1 MSRHHGICGTAL
13 VLTVGLLAHVA
24 RGQQVDGNNEI
35 LYPDATGLT
44 YSYLDTLD
52 VALTTDYDTPYLYLY
67 CWDASGD
74 RQEIIYYSP
83 SAVEGNL
90 QVPVKLQSNTQ
101 YTGTTCWFNLL
112 DAQSGSNTTGGATS
126 PEFSYIKE
134 EADQVIAP
142 SVFVAEMND
151 TFRTST
157 ETFSLSSTPSST
169 ATSSA
174 SATSSTAPTTS
185 TISSF
190 TSSSNTVSTPTT
202 TAASSSLESVSS
214 SNGLSRGAQAGIGVA
229 ATLVGLAILG
239 AVTWLLMRR
248 GRNGKIS
255 SSNSEMELSPPG
267 ELGDKKYPAEIGSLE
282 RHELSSATPP
292 REMEAQ
298 WQHLVLSELES
309 PASLPSYGHANNIDH

>member
-13 VLTVGLLAHVA
+13 VLTAGLLARVA

-44 YSYLDTLD
+44 YNYLDTLD

-83 SAVEGNL
+83 SAVEGSS

-126 PEFSYIKE
+126 PEFS
-134 EADQVIAP
+134 
-142 SVFVAEMND
+142 
-151 TFRTST
+151 

-174 SATSSTAPTTS
+174 SVTSSTATTTS
-185 TISSF
+185 TTSSV

-229 ATLVGLAILG
+229 VTLVALAILG
-239 AVTWLLMRR
+239 AVIWLLMRCR
-248 GRNGKIS
+248 RNGKTP

-267 ELGDKKYPAEIGSLE
+267 ELEDKKYPAEIGSLE

-292 REMEAQ
+292 HEMETP

-309 PASLPSYGHANNIDH
+309 PASPPSYGHANNIGH

>member
-13 VLTVGLLAHVA
+13 VLTAGLLARVA

-44 YSYLDTLD
+44 YNYLDTLD
-52 VALTTDYDTPYLYLY
+52 VALTTNYDTPYLYLY

-83 SAVEGNL
+83 SAVEGSS

-134 EADQVIAP
+134 EADQ
-142 SVFVAEMND
+142 
-151 TFRTST
+151 

-174 SATSSTAPTTS
+174 SATSSTAATTS
-185 TISSF
+185 TISSV

-202 TAASSSLESVSS
+202 TATSSSLESASS

-229 ATLVGLAILG
+229 VTLVGLAILG
-239 AVTWLLMRR
+239 AVIWLLMRR
-248 GRNGKIS
+248 RRNGKIS
-255 SSNSEMELSPPG
+255 SSNSELELSPPG
-267 ELGDKKYPAEIGSLE
+267 ELEDKKYPAEIGSLE

-292 REMEAQ
+292 HEMEAQ
-298 WQHLVLSELES
+298 WQHLVVSELES
-309 PASLPSYGHANNIDH
+309 PASPPSYGHVNNIGH